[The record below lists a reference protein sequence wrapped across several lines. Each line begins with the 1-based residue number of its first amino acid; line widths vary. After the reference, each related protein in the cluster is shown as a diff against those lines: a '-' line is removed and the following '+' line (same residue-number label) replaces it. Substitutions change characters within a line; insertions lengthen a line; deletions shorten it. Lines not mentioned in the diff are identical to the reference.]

1 MKQILLTLGIT
12 CLLGCSSSKPFE
24 KAAKE
29 LSESDWDGVCC
40 GYDKE
45 WVRLEKDGYSRSV
58 KEDEAQ
64 CISPLSETTFPKVSK
79 VTATVMLLEC
89 MQKHG
94 WKLEVSEWVITK

>member
-1 MKQILLTLGIT
+1 MKQILLTFGIA
-12 CLLGCSSSKPFE
+12 CLLSCSSNNPFE

-29 LSESDWDGVCC
+29 LSKPDWDGVCC

-45 WVRLEKDGYSRSV
+45 WVRLEKGEYSRTA

-64 CISPLSETTFPKVSK
+64 CISSLPETTFPNISK

-94 WKLEVSEWVITK
+94 WKLEISEWVITT